1 MSKSIKK
8 LSLKQGDTI
17 EDFYFDSTTGIK
29 GYEYYDTEEVIV
41 GKWTNGKPIYR
52 KIVSSTTPSKDY
64 ESKTISLGDAKVDE
78 FVNIRCTA
86 TNTSYSA
93 FVSNTSIY
101 DGSSISQAIVVWGRP
116 DNVTTASV
124 KNTVAV
130 QVKASTWYSR
140 PIKIIVEYTKT
151 TDAPDSFEEESVE
164 LTSEHKTG
172 ETFNGK
178 PVYETWRTFTV
189 PNSNSAVKV
198 GNVTDLNID
207 TMLEIYGMM
216 NDKTHFIS
224 FPDVLASSGSFFG
237 IMVRDFGTTGEY
249 NVYVACAQA
258 TATFKNQPIHVR
270 FKYTKK

>member
-8 LSLKQGDTI
+8 LSLKQGDDI
-17 EDFYFDSTTGIK
+17 EDFYFDATTGVK
-29 GYEYYDTEEVIV
+29 GYDLYGTDEIVV
-41 GKWTNGKPIYR
+41 GKWIDGKPIYR
-52 KIVSSTTPSKDY
+52 KY
-64 ESKTISLGDAKVDE
+64 FNVD
-78 FVNIRCTA
+78 IA
-86 TNTSYSA
+86 LQANTW
-93 FVSNTSIY
+93 N
-101 DGSSISQAIVVWGRP
+101 SSIVNDFNGEQP
-116 DNVTTASV
+116 
-124 KNTVAV
+124 
-130 QVKASTWYSR
+130 VKAAAINDTAKHSYEGFDCQFYTDNKVYLKSPQSCNISDLFIW
-140 PIKIIVEYTKT
+140 YTKT
-151 TDAPDSFEEESVE
+151 TDQPDSFEEENVE